1 MSLYVIDASVAAR
14 FLLFEELSDKAEH
27 VLEDFM
33 DGKIELVAPRLL
45 IYEVGNTL
53 CKAFKQGFISFE
65 DAREKIS
72 YFLRLQLNIIELRKG
87 DYEEVLDWSIKN
99 DVTYYDAIYLVVTK
113 KVGGILLSADNML
126 YEKVNKIIPALHLR
140 YYRKA

>member
-33 DGKIELVAPRLL
+33 DGKIELAAPKLL

-53 CKAFKQGFISFE
+53 WKAFKQGFISLE

-72 YFLRLQLNIIELRKG
+72 YFLRLQLNIIKLGKE

-99 DVTYYDAIYLVVTK
+99 NVTYYDAIYLVVTK
-113 KVGGILLSADNML
+113 KVGGILLSADDML
-126 YEKVNKIIPALHLR
+126 YEKANKMIQALHLR
-140 YYRKA
+140 YYR

>member
-1 MSLYVIDASVAAR
+1 MSLYIIDASVAAR
-14 FLLFEELSDKAEH
+14 FLLFEDLSDKAEY

-33 DGKIELVAPRLL
+33 DGKIELVAPELL

-53 CKAFKQGFISFE
+53 WRAFKQGFISLQ
-65 DAREKIS
+65 DARERIS
-72 YFLRLQLNIIELRKG
+72 YFLRLKLNIIKLGKE

-99 DVTYYDAIYLVVTK
+99 DVTYYDATYLMVTK
-113 KVGGILLSADNML
+113 KVGGILLSADNIL
-126 YEKVNKIIPALHLR
+126 YEKANKIISALHLK